1 MSEFDGAGAI
11 VVGGTA
17 GIGLAAAR
25 LLAGRGARVVTL
37 GSSAPTEPLPA
48 GVGVELVD
56 VRDADGLR
64 AAIDTAAERLG
75 ALRILVN
82 SAGIQ
87 RYGDAGETSLDLWDQ
102 VMQINVTGMFLA
114 CRAAVPHLIAAGGG
128 SIVNVSSV
136 QATVS
141 QARVT
146 AYATSKAAIV
156 GLTRSLAVDYARL
169 GIRANTV
176 SPGSVDTPMLRWAA
190 DLFRGDRSVDDV
202 IASWGLAHPLGRVA
216 RADEVAEVIAFLASE
231 RASFVTGA
239 DIRVDGG
246 LLAVAAAATGDPA

>member
-1 MSEFDGAGAI
+1 MSEFEGTGAI
-11 VVGGTA
+11 IVGGTA
-17 GIGLAAAR
+17 GIGLAAAQ
-25 LLAGRGARVVTL
+25 LLARRGARVVAL
-37 GSSAPTEPLPA
+37 GSGAPAEPLPD
-48 GVGVELVD
+48 GVDAELVD

-64 AAIDTAAERLG
+64 DAIDSAAKQLG
-75 ALRILVN
+75 AVRILVN

-87 RYGDAGETSLDLWDQ
+87 RYGDATETSLDLWEE
-102 VMQINVTGMFLA
+102 VMQVNVTGMFLA
-114 CRAAVPHLIAAGGG
+114 CRAALPHLVAAGGG

-146 AYATSKAAIV
+146 AYSASKAAIV
-156 GLTRSLAVDYARL
+156 GLTRSLAVDYARR

-190 DLFRGDRSVDDV
+190 DLFRGDRSVDDM

-231 RASFVTGA
+231 RASFVTGT

>member
-1 MSEFDGAGAI
+1 MNEFDGAGAI

-17 GIGLAAAR
+17 GIGLAAAL
-25 LLAGRGARVVTL
+25 LLARRGARVVAL
-37 GSSAPTEPLPA
+37 GSGAPAEPLPE
-48 GVGVELVD
+48 GVDAELVD

-64 AAIDTAAERLG
+64 AAVDSAAERLG
-75 ALRILVN
+75 AVRILVN

-87 RYGDAGETSLDLWDQ
+87 RYGDATETSLDLWDE
-102 VMQINVTGMFLA
+102 VMQINITGMFLA
-114 CRAAVPHLIAAGGG
+114 CRAAIPHLLAAGGG

-156 GLTRSLAVDYARL
+156 GLTRSLAVDYARR

-190 DLFRGDRSVDDV
+190 DLFRGESSVDDV

-216 RADEVAEVIAFLASE
+216 RADEVAEAIAFLASD